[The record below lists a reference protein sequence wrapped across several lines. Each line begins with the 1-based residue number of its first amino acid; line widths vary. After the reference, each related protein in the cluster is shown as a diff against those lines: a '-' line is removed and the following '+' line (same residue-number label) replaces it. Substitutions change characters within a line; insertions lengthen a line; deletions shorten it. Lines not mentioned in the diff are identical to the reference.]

1 MHLEQNR
8 CQELITVDV
17 LFDAGLLIASTSV
30 VIATIAAAGCGQDL
44 AWCLLTLALAPAATV
59 IGFETLGYRRGS
71 LASQ

>member
-1 MHLEQNR
+1 MVVTYLLYYYLVR
-8 CQELITVDV
+8 RWG
-17 LFDAGLLIASTSV
+17 LFDAGLLIASASV

-44 AWCLLTLALAPAATV
+44 AWCLLILALAPAVTV